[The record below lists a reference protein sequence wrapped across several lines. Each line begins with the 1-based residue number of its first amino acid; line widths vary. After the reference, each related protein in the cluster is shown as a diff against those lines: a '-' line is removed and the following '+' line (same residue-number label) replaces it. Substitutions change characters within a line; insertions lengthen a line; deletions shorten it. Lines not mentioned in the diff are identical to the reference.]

1 MESEVCVHNSLM
13 TGCDCLLVR
22 EATRMI
28 LRLLH
33 DQAIVKKKTHLHLA
47 LNVLDHLHF
56 STYLRT
62 AHSIIYISPLITH

>member
-1 MESEVCVHNSLM
+1 MESEVCVHNSLK

-33 DQAIVKKKTHLHLA
+33 DQAFVKK
-47 LNVLDHLHF
+47 NS
-56 STYLRT
+56 STSCPKCT
-62 AHSIIYISPLITH
+62 